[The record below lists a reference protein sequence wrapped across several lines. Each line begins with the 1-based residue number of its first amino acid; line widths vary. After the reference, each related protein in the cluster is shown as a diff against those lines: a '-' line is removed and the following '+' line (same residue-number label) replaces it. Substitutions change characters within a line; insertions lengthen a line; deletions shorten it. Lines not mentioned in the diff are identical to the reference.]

1 MATTKLAVVAMLVI
15 LVQVSTLCAVA
26 QHHGVMTLNG
36 FQKGGTG
43 GGPSECDGKYHSNK
57 EMIVA
62 LSTRWYEGGRRC
74 QKMIRI
80 TSEQNG
86 RTAEAKVVDECDSS
100 NGCKDSIV
108 DASAAVWKALGLN
121 TDIGEVPVTWT
132 DA

>member
-1 MATTKLAVVAMLVI
+1 MAITKLAVVAMLVV
-15 LVQVSTLCAVA
+15 LLHVSTLCAVA

-36 FQKGGTG
+36 FEKGQDG

-62 LSTRWYEGGRRC
+62 LSTRWYGGGRRC
-74 QKMIRI
+74 LKMIRI

-86 RTAEAKVVDECDSS
+86 RTAQAKVVDECDSS